1 MRAAHV
7 QAGFI
12 VDKPLHNT
20 YAIFNHLLEQNFLKY
35 QFDTTHVTWSLCHS
49 ILWWQIN
56 KFVRSVRSVYK
67 IVCSTLHKY
76 CYTVLSKTLRK
87 IRYAWQHSLYAIV
100 HIIRVKFYCRSLLTV
115 HDTTPWGAYFR
126 TVHKLAICPPTELKV
141 SVKPSRS
148 RHGLDL
154 KLGNENYHGQTYSV
168 VYPIS
173 DILQIQSCVH
183 AIASN

>member
-1 MRAAHV
+1 M

-12 VDKPLHNT
+12 TDKPLHNT
-20 YAIFNHLLEQNFLKY
+20 YPIFNHLLEQNFLKY

-115 HDTTPWGAYFR
+115 HGNTLGGILQEHTLVGNLSP
-126 TVHKLAICPPTELKV
+126 LPPTELKV
-141 SVKPSRS
+141 SVEPSS
-148 RHGLDL
+148 NRHGLDL
-154 KLGNENYHGQTYSV
+154 KLGNENMGRHVLLCIRSRTFFKFCQ
-168 VYPIS
+168 
-173 DILQIQSCVH
+173 CVH